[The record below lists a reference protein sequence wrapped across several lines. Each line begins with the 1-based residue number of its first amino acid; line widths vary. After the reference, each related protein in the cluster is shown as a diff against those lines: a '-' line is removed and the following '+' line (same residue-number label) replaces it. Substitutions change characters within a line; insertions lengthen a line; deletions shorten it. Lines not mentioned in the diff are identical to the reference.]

1 LARGKRANREA
12 IRRRGVNRKELILN
26 LMRGKN
32 FVTVDELSASLYVS
46 SATIRR
52 DLKELE
58 ESRQIR
64 RTRGGALLVEGIANE
79 DPLAIRESRNEHQ
92 KHIIAAQ
99 AVKKI
104 KDGMTLFLDSS
115 STVSVL
121 AKNLEGIS
129 NLRVI
134 TNGLKTSLYLSDR
147 NDMAIMCTGGTLRA
161 GSKSLVGQSAVD
173 YARRLNADAVFMSSR
188 GFSLEA
194 GATEAS
200 EEESFVKREFIRN
213 SKERYLLCDSSKMGN
228 DFLCRIA
235 PITEFNEVFTENRE
249 VNARIARFIKESK

>member
-1 LARGKRANREA
+1 M
-12 IRRRGVNRKELILN
+12 NRKELILN

-46 SATIRR
+46 GATIRR

-58 ESRQIR
+58 ESKQIR

-79 DPLAIRESRNEHQ
+79 DPLAIRENRNEHQ
-92 KHIIAAQ
+92 KQIIAAQ

-115 STVSVL
+115 STVYIL
-121 AKNLEGIS
+121 ARNLEGIA

-134 TNGLKTSLYLSDR
+134 TNGLKTCLHLSDR
-147 NDMAIMCTGGTLRA
+147 NDMAVMCTGGTLRA
-161 GSKSLVGQSAVD
+161 GSKSLVGQTAVD
-173 YARRLNADAVFMSSR
+173 FVRRLNADAVFMSSR
-188 GFSLEA
+188 GFSLES
-194 GATEAS
+194 GSTEAS
-200 EEESFVKREFIRN
+200 EDESFIKREFIKN

-228 DFLCRIA
+228 DFLCRTA
-235 PITEFNEVFTENRE
+235 PITAFNEVFTESRE
-249 VNARIARFIKESK
+249 VNARIAKFVKENKQ